1 MTVSERGAPPPEP
14 GPAPCA
20 GLGIAREGAAGRIR
34 LDRPQALN
42 ALTAPMCWAI
52 EGALAAWAD
61 DPAVAL
67 VLIEGSGDRA
77 FCAGGDLRALHA
89 AGTSGDT
96 EAARAF
102 WRDEYRMNARIA
114 EYPKP
119 VVSFL
124 HGLVLGGG
132 VGLGCHASHRV
143 LGETAR
149 VGLPEASIGLVPDV
163 GSTLLLARAPGRLGE
178 YLGTTCRQMAPGDAL
193 LAGFADSF
201 VPEARWPEL
210 KAALCRSGDPG
221 EIARFAEKEP
231 RPAPTLLAHAAEME
245 DAFAG
250 ERLADIVTRLRHT
263 GGSFAGE
270 CLDTMARHSPLA
282 MACAVELVHR
292 MRPKAHR
299 PGAIRA
305 ALELEYRYAHR
316 AIAGG
321 DLLEGIRA
329 ALISRDEAARWTHT
343 LDAVPAVSV
352 SGMLLPLGAETLR
365 FDAPLPDATG

>member
-1 MTVSERGAPPPEP
+1 MTVSERGATPPAA
-14 GPAPCA
+14 GPAAHP

-34 LDRPQALN
+34 LDRPEALN
-42 ALTAPMCWAI
+42 ALTAPMCRAI
-52 EGALAAWAD
+52 DNALAAWAD

-67 VLIEGSGDRA
+67 VLIEGHGERA
-77 FCAGGDLRALHA
+77 FCAGGDLRALHG
-89 AGTSGDT
+89 AGTSGEA

-149 VGLPEASIGLVPDV
+149 LGLPEASIGLVPDV

-178 YLGTTCRQMAPGDAL
+178 YLGTTCLQMAPGDAL

-201 VPEARWPEL
+201 VSEARWPEL
-210 KAALCRSGDPG
+210 KAALCRSGDPA
-221 EIARFAEKEP
+221 EIAGFAETEQ
-231 RPAPTLLAHAAEME
+231 RPAPTLLAHAEEME

-250 ERLADIVTRLRHT
+250 ERLADIVTRLRHS
-263 GGSFAGE
+263 GGSFAE
-270 CLDTMARHSPLA
+270 ESLERMARHSPLA

-292 MRPKAHR
+292 MRVKAHK

-316 AIAGG
+316 AMTGG
-321 DLLEGIRA
+321 DLLEGIRS
-329 ALISRDEAARWTHT
+329 ALIARDGAPRWAHA

-365 FDAPLPDATG
+365 FEAPLPGTAG